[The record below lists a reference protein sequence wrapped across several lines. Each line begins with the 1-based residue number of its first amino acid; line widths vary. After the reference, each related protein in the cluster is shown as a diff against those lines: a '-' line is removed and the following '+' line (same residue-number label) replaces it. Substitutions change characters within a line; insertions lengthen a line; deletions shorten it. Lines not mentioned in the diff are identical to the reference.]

1 MTAIS
6 YTAARE
12 NLASTMNKV
21 CEDHAPIIITRNRDQ
36 AVVMMSLE
44 DFEAL
49 EETAY
54 LLKSP
59 KNARRIMSAISQL
72 DAGKGV
78 ERKVDLDA

>member
-1 MTAIS
+1 MDAIS

-12 NLASTMNKV
+12 NLAATMNKV
-21 CEDHAPIIITRNRDQ
+21 CEDHTPVIITRNREQ

-54 LLKSP
+54 LLRTP
-59 KNARRIMSAISQL
+59 KNAKRLTSAIAQL
-72 DAGKGV
+72 DADRGIKHHV
-78 ERKVDLDA
+78 KLEA